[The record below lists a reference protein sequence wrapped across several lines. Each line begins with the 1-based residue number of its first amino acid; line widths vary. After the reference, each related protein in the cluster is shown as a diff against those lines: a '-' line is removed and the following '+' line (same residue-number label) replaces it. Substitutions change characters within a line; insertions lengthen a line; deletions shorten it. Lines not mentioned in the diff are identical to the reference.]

1 MRAVAGLWVG
11 CGELVGASAPDDTR
25 GRADGADDAVVDALS
40 EISQR
45 IGLFASEVIRGAL
58 SVVKSVRTNVS
69 RETFALYQVIRACA
83 ARFCAA
89 LRRTACRAVRHAK
102 DGPTV
107 GALVILRSTFPAKGL
122 AKLGMGNLFPQRS
135 AIFPIFSPHA
145 LCPVS
150 RAKGFIDSHSQ

>member
-1 MRAVAGLWVG
+1 MVGLWVG
-11 CGELVGASAPDDTR
+11 CAVIVGVPAPGDTR

-40 EISQR
+40 EIGRR
-45 IGLFASEVIRGAL
+45 IGFFASEVIRSAL
-58 SVVKSVRTNVS
+58 SMAKSVRTNVS
-69 RETFALYQVIRACA
+69 RETFAFYQAIRARA
-83 ARFCAA
+83 ACFCVA
-89 LRRTACRAVRHAK
+89 LRRTTCRAVRHAE

-107 GALVILRSTFPAKGL
+107 GTLVILRSTFPAKGL

>member
-89 LRRTACRAVRHAK
+89 LRRTACRAVRHAE

-107 GALVILRSTFPAKGL
+107 GRWPSCVR
-122 AKLGMGNLFPQRS
+122 
-135 AIFPIFSPHA
+135 
-145 LCPVS
+145 CS
-150 RAKGFIDSHSQ
+150 RRRGWRNWA